1 MWSWSSASE
10 WHPLLGSNRRNPK
23 GAAARAQTARGSQRG
38 SGQMEYVQEN
48 ERLAEV
54 AEEVGAADLVAADTE
69 AAGYH
74 RYHDRVCLLQL
85 ATRTA
90 TYVVDTLAVT
100 DLTPLAGVFAAP
112 DLEVV
117 FHDADYDLRILYR
130 DFGLRVRGLFDTKL
144 AAQFLGEPAIGLASL
159 TEKYL
164 GIRLEKKHQRADWA
178 QRPLPDYLLEYAAED
193 TRHLPALRDRLKAEL
208 EARGRLGWAEEEFRI
223 AEAEVRDAPAN
234 GADAYLRLKG
244 TRDLTPRQLAA
255 LRELYAWRER
265 TAQERDLAPF
275 RILTNEA
282 MIEIARQSPRTVV
295 GLMQLR
301 GVPRSLSERASR
313 EILEALERARSLP
326 ESELPVRPQ
335 GPRRPPP
342 APDFDELVERLRAAR
357 DRAADALQMDRGSLR
372 PRAQLGEVARRKPRT
387 RQGLAEIPDV
397 RRWQVEAVG
406 DYLLEAL
413 SRG

>member
-1 MWSWSSASE
+1 MKYIQ
-10 WHPLLGSNRRNPK
+10 H
-23 GAAARAQTARGSQRG
+23 
-38 SGQMEYVQEN
+38 N
-48 ERLAEV
+48 EQVAEV
-54 AEEVGAADLVAADTE
+54 AERVGEADLVAADTE

-90 TYVVDTLAVT
+90 TYVLDTLAVT
-100 DLTPLAGVFAAP
+100 DLTPLAELFASP
-112 DLEVV
+112 GLEVV
-117 FHDADYDLRILYR
+117 FHDADYDLRILHR

-164 GIRLEKKHQRADWA
+164 GVRLEKKHQRADWA
-178 QRPLPDYLLEYAAED
+178 QRPLPAYLLEYAAED

-208 EARGRLGWAEEEFRI
+208 EARGRLSWAEEEFRI
-223 AEAEVRDAPAN
+223 AETQVRDAQED

-244 TRDLTPRQLAA
+244 TRDLSPRQLAA

-265 TAQERDLAPF
+265 TAEERDLAPF

-282 MIEIARQSPRTVV
+282 MIEIARQSPRTTA
-295 GLMQLR
+295 GLAQVR
-301 GVPRSLSERASR
+301 GVPRSLPERSSR

-326 ESELPVRPQ
+326 ESELPVRPR

-342 APDFDELVERLRAAR
+342 DPDFEALVERLRAAR
-357 DRAADALQMDRGSLR
+357 DRAADALQMDRGFLM
-372 PRAQLGEVARRKPRT
+372 PRAQLEELARRRPRT
-387 RQGLAEIPDV
+387 LQELAEIPDV
-397 RRWQVEAVG
+397 RRWQVAAAGEI
-406 DYLLEAL
+406 LLEAL
-413 SRG
+413 SKG